1 MDSFKNYYEVLGL
14 SFSSNPEPELI
25 AAAYKAKLKLYH
37 PDVYK
42 KKKGEQL
49 TKDINE
55 AYETLS
61 NKSKKKVYDK
71 VYKKYYSL
79 KEKDIENERIEKDF
93 A

>member
-42 KKKGEQL
+42 KKDGEQL
-49 TKDINE
+49 TKDIIE
-55 AYETLS
+55 AYKTLS
-61 NKSKKKVYDK
+61 HKKKNTFMTK
-71 VYKKYYSL
+71 FTKNIML
-79 KEKDIENERIEKDF
+79 
-93 A
+93 

>member
-25 AAAYKAKLKLYH
+25 AAAYKVKLKLYH
-37 PDVYK
+37 PDVNK

-55 AYETLS
+55 AYDTLN
-61 NKSKKKVYDK
+61 NKSKKKSMIRSSKNITV
-71 VYKKYYSL
+71 
-79 KEKDIENERIEKDF
+79 
-93 A
+93 